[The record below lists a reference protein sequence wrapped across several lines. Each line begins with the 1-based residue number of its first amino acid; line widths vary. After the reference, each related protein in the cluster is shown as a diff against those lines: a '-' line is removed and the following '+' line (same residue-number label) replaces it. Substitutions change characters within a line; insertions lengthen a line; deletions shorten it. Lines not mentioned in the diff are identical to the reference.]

1 MLLTPIFTNVFTK
14 LTGQDPKDFRFKQ
27 GNVPLSQLHEVVF
40 GFALYLTVVF
50 SIQHIMK
57 KHNPI
62 RLKWL
67 NFLHNCI
74 LCVGSAILVTL
85 FMEIIIPMIYH
96 HGFYYSICN
105 PAARDPASGIEIL
118 YYINYLF
125 KWYEFMDTV
134 YLALKKKKLQFLHV
148 YHHAFTMIL
157 CYVELDGGAASSWFV
172 ICLNIF
178 IHVIMYYY
186 YARTSIIKKPV
197 WWKKHLTT
205 FQITQFVLDLFVIN
219 FASYNYFVNKYN
231 VNLPVYGQCYSKN
244 DRTALVSWFLISSY
258 LVLFIDFFIKTYKVK
273 GKKAAPAKAKKAN

>member
-1 MLLTPIFTNVFTK
+1 MLLTPIFTNIFTK

-62 RLKWL
+62 RLKWF

-105 PAARDPASGIEIL
+105 PAA
-118 YYINYLF
+118 
-125 KWYEFMDTV
+125 
-134 YLALKKKKLQFLHV
+134 
-148 YHHAFTMIL
+148 
-157 CYVELDGGAASSWFV
+157 
-172 ICLNIF
+172 
-178 IHVIMYYY
+178 
-186 YARTSIIKKPV
+186 
-197 WWKKHLTT
+197 
-205 FQITQFVLDLFVIN
+205 
-219 FASYNYFVNKYN
+219 
-231 VNLPVYGQCYSKN
+231 
-244 DRTALVSWFLISSY
+244 LIQL
-258 LVLFIDFFIKTYKVK
+258 LVLKFFTILIIYSNGT
-273 GKKAAPAKAKKAN
+273 NLWILFTLL